1 MRQRLRGLS
10 AHTRNPSVRWG
21 RFMLNTLWLLTVL
34 TLFLIGAL
42 RHSSTPLMVNQ
53 AFSLGVQRATFHHLT
68 PGPAVEWV
76 VLALVLASIRWLAL
90 ELRAVLGT
98 NIEVRP
104 VDNASGCTVDTHSLD
119 VAFREYVTLP
129 KLYQLATIPGDPE
142 PEHLVE
148 VLRVPSAAGWRGLL
162 AAAFAYAFPRR
173 AFIVSASLRMR
184 GHEPMYG
191 VAVQVRRLPGLATE
205 LETQWSTSF
214 ERALQRGA
222 YAAVAHILPQTRACN
237 NVPWSAWSRRVIPV
251 SLFRDYQRAKKMV
264 AERRYDEALNL
275 YHQALIKD
283 ANNVDMRYDV
293 GQLYERLGLYPDAL
307 YNYLNLVDQLFPHR
321 SQARRARMVRWPKMG
336 KRDSFVIWY
345 RYVVVLALGAP
356 LVRELLYP
364 DWEELREWLADAG
377 LGHLRRPGEERPL
390 RTIELLD
397 IRRLLA
403 NRLHEIYPTQ
413 TRSLEPD
420 TTLRHL
426 LLNPCSDGTLE
437 HRSGVLERCLLKC
450 AEIEA
455 RRLAHSM
462 RWSIR
467 RCISLRRPT
476 SLTLTAARQLE
487 VTIQS
492 RLALLD
498 RKSDKSGE
506 SGSTYSTDGI
516 RSALSKAGYKAEKST
531 NWLEHY
537 NAACIYAQI
546 MRNDT
551 DEKEWHLPFAHA
563 AVSALELALRYGE
576 DIDFVRTTKYWLQAG
591 DPDLAGLR
599 SYTCFRA
606 FEARVYGVPLPATV
620 NIAKYELYLHL
631 RAVLEDGAGHL
642 EREWRRR
649 ATRDAGTL
657 THVVFEEWWRQ
668 EEHAWELAIRLGRFY
683 RQWQTRREAVE
694 SRRNWIESFGR
705 EARSISYPNVDQPI
719 YVPDVG
725 DFESI
730 QRILKETDAI
740 FHYLGNKCGRL
751 APQDN
756 KTDRSSIL
764 TKTRNWFDYA
774 MRCAQLVPEK
784 NLLRSEVIEACEM
797 RAAAWSAL
805 RHWARN
811 PNNEQKDRFV
821 DAVEKLK
828 QPPRLAKRSAVKMLI
843 WRAD

>member
-1 MRQRLRGLS
+1 M
-10 AHTRNPSVRWG
+10 
-21 RFMLNTLWLLTVL
+21 
-34 TLFLIGAL
+34 
-42 RHSSTPLMVNQ
+42 
-53 AFSLGVQRATFHHLT
+53 
-68 PGPAVEWV
+68 EWV
-76 VLALVLASIRWLAL
+76 ILALVLASIRWLAL

-98 NIEVRP
+98 SIEVRP
-104 VDNASGCTVDTHSLD
+104 IDNASGCTVDTHPLD

-129 KLYQLATIPGDPE
+129 KLYQLTTIPGDPE

-173 AFIVSASLRMR
+173 AFIVSASLRTR
-184 GHEPMYG
+184 GHKPMYG
-191 VAVQVRRLPGLATE
+191 VAVQVTRLPGLATE

-237 NVPWSAWSRRVIPV
+237 NVPWVAWRRRVIPA

-283 ANNVDMRYDV
+283 ANNIDMRYDV
-293 GQLYERLGLYPDAL
+293 GQLYERLGLYPDAV
-307 YNYLNLVDQLFPHR
+307 YIYLNLVDQLFPYR
-321 SQARRARMVRWPKMG
+321 SRAWRVRIARWPKIG

-345 RYVVVLALGAP
+345 RYVIVLSLGAP
-356 LVRELLYP
+356 LVGELLYP

-377 LGHLRRPGEERPL
+377 LRHLRRPEEERPL

-403 NRLHEIYPTQ
+403 NRLHDIYPAQ
-413 TRSLEPD
+413 TSPLELD

-426 LLNPCSDGTLE
+426 LLDPCSDEMLE
-437 HRSGVLERCLLKC
+437 RRNRALERCLLEC

-455 RRLAHSM
+455 GRLAHSM

-467 RCISLRRPT
+467 RHISLRRST
-476 SLTLTAARQLE
+476 TLTLTAARQLK
-487 VTIQS
+487 VTIQC
-492 RLALLD
+492 RLDLLD
-498 RKSDKSGE
+498 RKSDEGE
-506 SGSTYSTDGI
+506 EPDWMRSSDGV
-516 RSALSKAGYKAEKST
+516 RSVLSKAGYKAGKST
-531 NWLEHY
+531 SWLEHY
-537 NAACIYAQI
+537 NAACTYALI

-551 DEKEWHLPFAHA
+551 DEREPHLEHAHA
-563 AVSALELALRYGE
+563 AISALELALRYGE
-576 DIDFVRTTKYWLQAG
+576 DIDFVRTKKYWLQAG

-599 SYTCFRA
+599 SYACFRA

-631 RAVLEDGAGHL
+631 RAVVEDGAGHL
-642 EREWRRR
+642 EREWRQR
-649 ATRDAGTL
+649 ATRDAGVL
-657 THVVFEEWWRQ
+657 THEVFEEWWRQ

-705 EARSISYPNVDQPI
+705 EARSISYPNVDQLI
-719 YVPDVG
+719 YEPDVG

-730 QRILKETDAI
+730 QRILDETDAI

-751 APQDN
+751 APQNN
-756 KTDRSSIL
+756 KDERSSIL
-764 TKTRNWFDYA
+764 AKTRSWFDYA
-774 MRCAQLVPEK
+774 MRCAQLVPEE
-784 NLLRSEVIEACEM
+784 NLLRTEVIEACEM
-797 RAAAWSAL
+797 RAAVWSAL

-811 PNNEQKDRFV
+811 PTNEQKDRFV
-821 DAVEKLK
+821 DAVERLK
-828 QPPRLAKRSAVKMLI
+828 QPPRLAKREVP
-843 WRAD
+843 RRF